1 MKFLNAG
8 KKLVNLI
15 ANILFQKELIEVNDV
30 GFKTV
35 HQVAK
40 FHSLENWL
48 YYAYANRLINVEKES
63 IIKINKDHQ
72 QAVIK
77 AAFQDSELELITKSF
92 EKNGIKHLV
101 LKGSVLKYLYPSLD
115 MRSMA
120 DLDILIDKKQL
131 KSAKKIMISLGYT
144 INRLG
149 GNHDIYYKKP
159 YMNIELHRE
168 MIDESYMMSKY
179 YKNIWDTVKLIPGK
193 NYSYQL
199 SDDDFY
205 IYMIAHTAKHYGH
218 GGTGIRSLI
227 DIWVYLLKKNDA
239 LNWEYINNEFIILGI
254 DTFANNIKELATVW
268 FSDKEYN
275 EISTLME
282 EYIICSG
289 TYGTTEN
296 AHISKGFINDDDVHK
311 LRMKKWRYL
320 LRNIFPP
327 YRIMKKTY
335 PKLKYFPLLLPF
347 FWLLRIIKAILKKEH
362 SIKTRIQG
370 ITKITSEDI
379 EKMKELKEKTG
390 M

>member
-1 MKFLNAG
+1 MNFLNAG

-15 ANILFQKELIEVNDV
+15 ANILFQKELIEINDV
-30 GFKTV
+30 SFKTIY
-35 HQVAK
+35 QVAK

-48 YYAYANRLINVEKES
+48 YYAFTNQLINIEKES

-179 YKNIWDTVKLIPGK
+179 YKNIWDKVKLIPGR
-193 NYSYQL
+193 NYSFQL

-205 IYMIAHTAKHYGH
+205 VYMIAHTAKHYGH

-227 DIWVYLLKKNDA
+227 DIWVYLLKNNSN
-239 LNWEYINNEFIILGI
+239 LNWEYINNEFAILGI
-254 DTFANNIKELATVW
+254 DAFADNIKQLAAVW
-268 FSDKEYN
+268 FGNESYN
-275 EISTLME
+275 EISTIME

-296 AHISKGFINDDDVHK
+296 AYISKGFIHDDETHK
-311 LRMKKWRYL
+311 LKTKKWRYL
-320 LRNIFPP
+320 LSNIFPP
-327 YRIMKKTY
+327 YRIMKKSY
-335 PKLKYFPLLLPF
+335 PMLKYFPPFLPF
-347 FWLLRIIKAILKKEH
+347 FWLLRIFKAIFKKNI
-362 SIKTRIQG
+362 SVKKRIQDVTN
-370 ITKITSEDI
+370 ITYEDI
-379 EKMKELKEKTG
+379 EKMREIKEKTG

>member
-48 YYAYANRLINVEKES
+48 YYAYTNRLINVEKES

-347 FWLLRIIKAILKKEH
+347 FWLLRIIKAIFKKEH

>member
-48 YYAYANRLINVEKES
+48 YYAYTNRLINVEKES

-199 SDDDFY
+199 SDNDFY

-379 EKMKELKEKTG
+379 EKMKELREKTG

>member
-48 YYAYANRLINVEKES
+48 YYAYTNRLINVEKES

-199 SDDDFY
+199 SDNDFY

>member
-1 MKFLNAG
+1 MNFLNAG

-15 ANILFQKELIEVNDV
+15 ANILFQKELIEINDV
-30 GFKTV
+30 SFKTIY
-35 HQVAK
+35 QVAK

-48 YYAYANRLINVEKES
+48 YYAFTNQLINIEKES

-92 EKNGIKHLV
+92 EQNGIKHLV

-179 YKNIWDTVKLIPGK
+179 YKNIWDKVKLIPGR
-193 NYSYQL
+193 NYSFQL

-205 IYMIAHTAKHYGH
+205 VYMIAHTAKHYGH

-227 DIWVYLLKKNDA
+227 DIWVYLLKNNSN
-239 LNWEYINNEFIILGI
+239 LNWEYINNEFAILGI
-254 DTFANNIKELATVW
+254 DAFADNIKQLAAVW
-268 FSDKEYN
+268 FGNESYN
-275 EISTLME
+275 EISTIME

-296 AHISKGFINDDDVHK
+296 AHISKGFIHDDETHK
-311 LRMKKWRYL
+311 LKTKKWRYL
-320 LRNIFPP
+320 LSNIFPP
-327 YRIMKKTY
+327 YRIMKKSY
-335 PKLKYFPLLLPF
+335 PMLKYFPPFLPF
-347 FWLLRIIKAILKKEH
+347 FWLLRIFKAIFKKNI
-362 SIKTRIQG
+362 SVKKRIQDVTN
-370 ITKITSEDI
+370 ITYEDI
-379 EKMKELKEKTG
+379 EKMREIKEKTG